1 MFGAASRIQEMVMIT
16 PGMMM
21 RLSVMMPITR
31 ASGVLVRSTAQA
43 RKAPRANATAVA
55 RKAK

>member
-1 MFGAASRIQEMVMIT
+1 MFGAARRIQEMVMIT

-43 RKAPRANATAVA
+43 RKVPSANDTEVDSN
-55 RKAK
+55 AK